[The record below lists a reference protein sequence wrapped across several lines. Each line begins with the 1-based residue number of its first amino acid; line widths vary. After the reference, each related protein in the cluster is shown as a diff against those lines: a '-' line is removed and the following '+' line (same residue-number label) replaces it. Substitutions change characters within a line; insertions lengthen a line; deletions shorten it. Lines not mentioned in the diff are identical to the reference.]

1 MTWGRQAI
9 ETSYVVGHFGGF
21 PLRLSWLPRMVHRYD
36 GVGRVPANLETIAC
50 DLGVGKNM
58 AKSMRAWGRVSGVLK
73 DGGQITRLGR
83 RLFVDHDPFL
93 ERPESIAFLHWQI
106 AANVERASAVAWAFN
121 RITDDRFTTDDAI
134 GNFVQH
140 LSSAAGAV
148 YSKGTVRGDVEAVI
162 RMHTPDA
169 SGLNEDIGDRFFA
182 QMGLL
187 AEGEHGRRGRHR
199 RTWENNRSQVTER
212 VVEHALLSSLAKRRA
227 ESSSLSSLYLNRNAL
242 TSPGVVFGLT
252 SDGFYGSVERICR
265 RPQAPLSLSAM
276 PGGDSMLVACGEWG
290 EICRNG
296 LTADVD
302 ERFFKAGS

>member
-1 MTWGRQAI
+1 M
-9 ETSYVVGHFGGF
+9 
-21 PLRLSWLPRMVHRYD
+21 
-36 GVGRVPANLETIAC
+36 PANLETIAC

-73 DGGQITRLGR
+73 GGGEVTRLGR

-106 AANVERASAVAWAFN
+106 AASMDMASAAAWAFN
-121 RITDDRFTTDDAI
+121 HITDSRFTTDDAI
-134 GNFVQH
+134 NNFVQH
-140 LSSAAGAV
+140 LSSAAGAA

-187 AEGEHGRRGRHR
+187 AEGEPGRRGRHR
-199 RTWENNRSQVTER
+199 RTWANKRPFVTER

-227 ESSSLSSLYLNRNAL
+227 DSSTLSSLYLNRNGL

-252 SDGFYGSVERICR
+252 SEGFYGSVERVCR
-265 RPQAPLSLSAM
+265 GRQAPLSLSAM
-276 PGGDSMLVACGEWG
+276 PGGDSMLVASGEWG

-302 ERFFKAGS
+302 ERFFEAGA

>member
-1 MTWGRQAI
+1 
-9 ETSYVVGHFGGF
+9 
-21 PLRLSWLPRMVHRYD
+21 MVHKYGD
-36 GVGRVPANLETIAC
+36 AGRVPANLETIAC

-58 AKSMRAWGRVSGVLK
+58 AKSMRAWGRVSGVLD
-73 DGGQITRLGR
+73 DGGEITRLGR

-106 AANVERASAVAWAFN
+106 AANVERASAAAWAFN

-140 LSSAAGAV
+140 LTSTAGTA

-162 RMHTPDA
+162 RMHTRDP

-187 AEGEHGRRGRHR
+187 VEGGRGRQGGHR
-199 RTWENNRSQVTER
+199 RTWKSSRAHVTQR

-227 ESSSLSSLYLNRNAL
+227 ESSTLSSLYLNRNAL
-242 TSPGVVFGLT
+242 ASPGVVFGLT

-265 RPQAPLSLSAM
+265 RRQAPLSLSAM
-276 PGGDSMLVACGEWG
+276 PGGDSMLVACGKWREF
-290 EICRNG
+290 CRNG
-296 LTADVD
+296 RTADVD
-302 ERFFKAGS
+302 ELFFERNEA